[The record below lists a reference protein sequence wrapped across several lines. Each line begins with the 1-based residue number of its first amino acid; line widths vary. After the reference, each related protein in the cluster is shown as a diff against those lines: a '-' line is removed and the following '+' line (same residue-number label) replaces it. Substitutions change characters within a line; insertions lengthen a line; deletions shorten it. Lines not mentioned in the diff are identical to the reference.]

1 MKAKKKAKK
10 AASLLTRIE
19 KSLSEVLDE
28 LSVVEKSAEK
38 NVRAGLVSAQN
49 AIGSAIDFISA
60 LPPFEVGK
68 KATKS
73 RKHAKSKAKPKKR
86 AVAAA

>member
-1 MKAKKKAKK
+1 MKSKKKAKK
-10 AASLLTRIE
+10 PVTLLTRIE

-73 RKHAKSKAKPKKR
+73 RKHAKSKAKPKKQ
-86 AVAAA
+86 AVTA

>member
-1 MKAKKKAKK
+1 MKSKKKAKK
-10 AASLLTRIE
+10 PVTLLTRIE
-19 KSLSEVLDE
+19 KSLSDVLDE
-28 LSVVEKSAEK
+28 LAVLEKSAEK
-38 NVRAGLVSAQN
+38 NVRAGLLSAQKS
-49 AIGSAIDFISA
+49 IGSAIDFISA

>member
-10 AASLLTRIE
+10 AVSLLTRIE

-38 NVRAGLVSAQN
+38 NVRAGLVAAQKS
-49 AIGSAIDFISA
+49 IGSAIDFISA

-68 KATKS
+68 KAAKT
-73 RKHAKSKAKPKKR
+73 RKRAKSKAKPRKR
-86 AVAAA
+86 ALAA